1 MPMIANQLATAAAA
15 FALFA
20 AASGGALAA
29 EKKYDTGA
37 SDTEIKVGNIMPYS
51 GPASAYG
58 IIGKTEAA
66 YFKKI
71 NAEGG
76 INGRKINFISYD
88 DAFSPPKSVEQ
99 IRKLVEGDEVLAVF
113 GPMGTAVNTAIEKY
127 LNQKQVP
134 QLFVI
139 AGASKFNDPQNFPWT
154 MGWQPTYKIE
164 AQIYAK
170 YLLKEKPDAKIAV
183 FFQNDDSGKD
193 YYNGL
198 KEGLGDKAKTM
209 IVAEESFEISEP
221 TIDSHIVKL
230 KASGADTFFSF
241 AVPKFAAQ
249 AIKKVGELG
258 WKPTY
263 FLSNTS
269 ATIGGVIK
277 PAGFEHAQGIISAA
291 FMKDPTDPK
300 WKDDP
305 GMKKFDEFLKAYMP
319 EADRSDAYIMYGYNT
334 AQTMAA
340 VLKNC
345 GDNLTR
351 ENVMKQA
358 ANMKDIVVDG
368 VPPGV
373 LINTTPTSYAPVSQ
387 LQLMRIKGEQW
398 ELLGSVI
405 GTDGK

>member
-1 MPMIANQLATAAAA
+1 MRGPLS
-15 FALFA
+15 FA
-20 AASGGALAA
+20 AAVGVVAAVMIAGAGSASA
-29 EKKYDTGA
+29 QKKYDAGA
-37 SDTEIKVGNIMPYS
+37 SDTEIKIGNMGPYS
-51 GPASAYG
+51 GPNSIASS
-58 IIGKTEAA
+58 IPKTMAA

-99 IRKLVEGDEVLAVF
+99 VRKLVEGDEVLAVF
-113 GPMGTAVNTAIEKY
+113 GTMGTASNTAIEKY

-154 MGWQPTYKIE
+154 MGWQPSYQIE
-164 AQIYAK
+164 AKIYAK

-183 FFQNDDSGKD
+183 FYQNDDMGKD
-193 YYNGL
+193 YLKGL
-198 KEGLGDKAKTM
+198 KDGLGDKASM
-209 IVAEESFEISEP
+209 IVAEESYELTEP
-221 TIDSHIVKL
+221 TIDTHIVKL
-230 KASGADTFFSF
+230 KASGADVLFTF
-241 AVPKFAAQ
+241 VTPKFAAQ
-249 AIKKVGELG
+249 AIKKRGELG
-258 WKPTY
+258 WQPLH

-269 ATIGGVIK
+269 ATIGAVIK
-277 PAGFEHAQGIISAA
+277 PAGFDVSQGIISAA
-291 FMKDPTDPK
+291 FMKDATDPR

-319 EADRSDAYIMYGYNT
+319 EADRSDAYLMYGYNT

-340 VLKNC
+340 VLKNA

-358 ANMKDIVVDG
+358 ASMKNVEVDG

-373 LINTTPTSYAPVSQ
+373 KINTTPTDYAPVSQ

-398 ELLGSVI
+398 ELFGSVI
-405 GTDGK
+405 GTDAGH

>member
-1 MPMIANQLATAAAA
+1 MRGRLSYATAVGVMAAVLVASAGSA
-15 FALFA
+15 FAQ
-20 AASGGALAA
+20 
-29 EKKYDTGA
+29 KKYDAGA
-37 SDTEIKVGNIMPYS
+37 SDTEIKIGNLGPYS
-51 GPASAYG
+51 GPNSIASS
-58 IIGKTEAA
+58 IPKTMAA

-99 IRKLVEGDEVLAVF
+99 VRKLVEGDEVLAVF
-113 GPMGTAVNTAIEKY
+113 GTMGTASNTAIEKY

-154 MGWQPTYKIE
+154 MGWQPSYQIE
-164 AQIYAK
+164 AKIYAK

-183 FFQNDDSGKD
+183 FYQNDDMGKD
-193 YYNGL
+193 YLKGL
-198 KEGLGDKAKTM
+198 KDGLGDKASM
-209 IVAEESFEISEP
+209 IVAEESYELTEP
-221 TIDSHIVKL
+221 TIDTHIVKL
-230 KASGADTFFSF
+230 KASGADVLFTF
-241 AVPKFAAQ
+241 VTPKFAAQ
-249 AIKKVGELG
+249 AIKKRGELG
-258 WKPTY
+258 WQPLH

-269 ATIGGVIK
+269 ATIGAVIK
-277 PAGFEHAQGIISAA
+277 PAGFDVSQGIISAA
-291 FMKDPTDPK
+291 FMKDATDPR

-319 EADRSDAYIMYGYNT
+319 EADRSDAYLMYGYNT

-340 VLKNC
+340 VLKNA
-345 GDNLTR
+345 GDDLTR
-351 ENVMKQA
+351 ENILKQA
-358 ANMKDIVVDG
+358 ANMKNVEVDG

-373 LINTTPTSYAPVSQ
+373 KINTTPTDYTPVSQ

-398 ELLGSVI
+398 ELFGPVLGT
-405 GTDGK
+405 GAGN

>member
-1 MPMIANQLATAAAA
+1 MRGRLSYATAAGVMAAVLVASAGGA
-15 FALFA
+15 FAQ
-20 AASGGALAA
+20 
-29 EKKYDTGA
+29 KKYDAGA
-37 SDTEIKVGNIMPYS
+37 SDTEIKIGNLGPYS
-51 GPASAYG
+51 GPNSIASS
-58 IIGKTEAA
+58 IPKTMAA

-99 IRKLVEGDEVLAVF
+99 VRKLVEGDEVLAVF
-113 GPMGTAVNTAIEKY
+113 GTMGTASNTAIEKY

-154 MGWQPTYKIE
+154 MGWQPSYQIE
-164 AQIYAK
+164 AKIYAK

-183 FFQNDDSGKD
+183 FYQNDDMGKD
-193 YYNGL
+193 YLKGL
-198 KEGLGDKAKTM
+198 KDGLGDKASM
-209 IVAEESFEISEP
+209 IVAEESYELTEP
-221 TIDSHIVKL
+221 TIDTHIVKL
-230 KASGADTFFSF
+230 KASGADVLFTF
-241 AVPKFAAQ
+241 VTPKFAAQ
-249 AIKKVGELG
+249 AIKKRGELG
-258 WKPTY
+258 WQPLH

-269 ATIGGVIK
+269 ATIGAVIK
-277 PAGFEHAQGIISAA
+277 PAGFDVSQGIISAA
-291 FMKDPTDPK
+291 FMKDATDPR

-319 EADRSDAYIMYGYNT
+319 EADRSDAYLMYGYNT

-340 VLKNC
+340 VLKNA
-345 GDNLTR
+345 GDDLTR
-351 ENVMKQA
+351 ENILKQA
-358 ANMKDIVVDG
+358 ANMKNVEVDG

-373 LINTTPTSYAPVSQ
+373 KINTTPTDYTPVSQ

-398 ELLGSVI
+398 ELFGPVLGT
-405 GTDGK
+405 GAGN

>member
-1 MPMIANQLATAAAA
+1 MRGRLSYAAVAGVAAAVMIAS
-15 FALFA
+15 
-20 AASGGALAA
+20 ASGASAQ
-29 EKKYDTGA
+29 KKYDVGA
-37 SDTEIKVGNIMPYS
+37 SDTEIKIGNLGPYS
-51 GPASAYG
+51 GPNSIASS
-58 IIGKTEAA
+58 IPKTMAA

-99 IRKLVEGDEVLAVF
+99 VRKLVEGDEVLAVF
-113 GPMGTAVNTAIEKY
+113 GTMGTASNTAIEKY
-127 LNQKQVP
+127 MNQKQVP

-154 MGWQPTYKIE
+154 MGWQPSYQIE
-164 AQIYAK
+164 AKIYAK

-183 FFQNDDSGKD
+183 FYQNDDMGKD
-193 YYNGL
+193 YLKGL
-198 KEGLGDKAKTM
+198 KDGLGDKASM
-209 IVAEESFEISEP
+209 IVAEESYELTEP
-221 TIDSHIVKL
+221 TIDTHIVKL
-230 KASGADTFFSF
+230 KASGADVLFTF
-241 AVPKFAAQ
+241 VTPKFAAQ
-249 AIKKVGELG
+249 AIKKRGELG
-258 WKPTY
+258 WQPLH

-269 ATIGGVIK
+269 ATIGAVIK
-277 PAGFEHAQGIISAA
+277 PAGFDVSQGIISAA
-291 FMKDPTDPK
+291 FMKDATDPR

-319 EADRSDAYIMYGYNT
+319 EADRSDAYLMYGYNT

-340 VLKNC
+340 VLKAA

-351 ENVMKQA
+351 ENILKQA
-358 ANMKDIVVDG
+358 ANMKNVEVDG

-373 LINTTPTSYAPVSQ
+373 KINTTPTDYAPVSQ

-398 ELLGSVI
+398 ELFGPVLGT
-405 GTDGK
+405 GEGK